1 MRSRPQPFGTQQVQG
16 NIVKQKLARDELVVG
31 TFVMEFASSGL
42 ARIVAGAGADF
53 VVFDMEHSGWSFET
67 VKQQIANARGAGL
80 MPIVNPRG
88 GHRFAEHELL
98 LDLGALGI
106 MVPHV
111 ETAEQAAAIVRG
123 TRYPL
128 GGTRGAAFGVAH
140 DGYRAGEVPETMRTA
155 DAQTLV
161 TVKIETGTAVRN
173 IEQIMDVDGIDV
185 AVIGHTDLSLSLG
198 VPLQLHHP
206 DFVAAVD
213 AVLAACRGRGKT
225 AGCVVAD
232 AEQGRQWIAK
242 GFRMVAYSGDIWLL
256 GGALKAGIE
265 RLRA

>member
-31 TFVMEFASSGL
+31 TFVMEFASPGL

-123 TRYPL
+123 TRYPPA
-128 GGTRGAAFGVAH
+128 GTRGAAFGVAH
-140 DGYRAGEVPETMRTA
+140 DGYRAAT
-155 DAQTLV
+155 
-161 TVKIETGTAVRN
+161 
-173 IEQIMDVDGIDV
+173 
-185 AVIGHTDLSLSLG
+185 
-198 VPLQLHHP
+198 
-206 DFVAAVD
+206 
-213 AVLAACRGRGKT
+213 CRGP
-225 AGCVVAD
+225 C
-232 AEQGRQWIAK
+232 
-242 GFRMVAYSGDIWLL
+242 
-256 GGALKAGIE
+256 E
-265 RLRA
+265 RPTRRPW